1 MDIAGFCTQ
10 SPVIIVAGKGGV
22 GKTTVSAALART
34 AARSGLSVLIVELEG
49 KSGLTSALGHP
60 ELLTY
65 DEFVLSADSA
75 EAPDGRPM
83 GEIRARTLTPDDAL
97 LEYLVDHG
105 LRRVSKRLVNSG
117 ALDVVATAVPGIRDI
132 LVLGKVKQLERA
144 RRADLI
150 VVDAPAAG
158 HAITFLTSAQGLLD
172 SARVGPIRTQA
183 ADVVELLSDATR
195 CQVVLVTLAE
205 ETPVNETVET
215 AFKLEDRVGTA
226 LGPVIVNGVYPH
238 LDHLEA
244 DPLEAAALAG
254 VTLGPGE
261 AEALGAAAEFRR
273 RREEVQAEQVGRLAD
288 ALPLP
293 QLWLPNLFT
302 TDIGLA
308 EIDQL
313 ADALAIGL
321 ESLPEVAAG
330 PGGRPENTSG
340 PGGRPENTSGPGGRP
355 ENTAGPGGRPENTA
369 GPGGRP
375 ENTAGPGR
383 PASAESA
390 S

>member
-10 SPVIIVAGKGGV
+10 SSVIIVAGKGGV

-60 ELLTY
+60 ELLSY
-65 DEFVLSADSA
+65 DEVVLSPAGA
-75 EAPDGRPM
+75 EAADGGPRA
-83 GEIRARTLTPDDAL
+83 EIRARTVTPDDAL

-172 SARVGPIRTQA
+172 SARVGPIRAQA
-183 ADVVELLSDATR
+183 AEVVDLLSDGTR
-195 CQVVLVTLAE
+195 CQVVLVTLPE

-215 AFKLEDRVGTA
+215 AYKLEDRVGTS
-226 LGPVIVNGVYPH
+226 LGPVIVNGIYPH
-238 LDHLEA
+238 LDHLDT
-244 DPLEAAALAG
+244 DPVEAAAVAG
-254 VTLGPGE
+254 VTLEPGE
-261 AEALGAAAEFRR
+261 AEALRAAAEFRR
-273 RREEVQAEQVGRLAD
+273 RREEGQAEQVTRLAD

-302 TDIGLA
+302 TEIGLS

-313 ADALAIGL
+313 ADALAAGL
-321 ESLPEVAAG
+321 EGLPALAG
-330 PGGRPENTSG
+330 AT
-340 PGGRPENTSGPGGRP
+340 
-355 ENTAGPGGRPENTA
+355 
-369 GPGGRP
+369 
-375 ENTAGPGR
+375 
-383 PASAESA
+383 
-390 S
+390 

>member
-1 MDIAGFCTQ
+1 MDIADFCTQ
-10 SPVIIVAGKGGV
+10 SSVMIVAGKGGV

-49 KSGLTSALGHP
+49 KSGLTAALGHP

-65 DEFVLSADSA
+65 DEVVLSPEGVGAA
-75 EAPDGRPM
+75 HGGPM

-97 LEYLVDHG
+97 LEYLIDHG

-144 RRADLI
+144 RRADVI

-183 ADVVELLSDATR
+183 ADVVDLLSDGAR

-215 AFKLEDRVGTA
+215 AYKLEDRVGTS
-226 LGPVIVNGVYPH
+226 LGPVIVNGIYPH
-238 LDHLEA
+238 LDHLDA
-244 DPLEAAALAG
+244 DPIQAAAVAG
-254 VTLGPGE
+254 VDLRPGE
-261 AEALGAAAEFRR
+261 ADALRAAAEFRR
-273 RREEVQAEQVGRLAD
+273 RREEVQAEQMTRLAD

-293 QLWLPNLFT
+293 QLRLPNLFT
-302 TDIGLA
+302 TEIGLD

-313 ADALAIGL
+313 ADTLAAGL
-321 ESLPEVAAG
+321 ESLPEL
-330 PGGRPENTSG
+330 
-340 PGGRPENTSGPGGRP
+340 
-355 ENTAGPGGRPENTA
+355 
-369 GPGGRP
+369 
-375 ENTAGPGR
+375 
-383 PASAESA
+383 ESA

>member
-1 MDIAGFCTQ
+1 MDIGDFCTQ
-10 SPVIIVAGKGGV
+10 SSVIIVAGKGGV
-22 GKTTVSAALART
+22 GKTTVSAAMART
-34 AARSGLSVLIVELEG
+34 AARSGLSVLIAELEG

-65 DEFVLSADSA
+65 DEVVLSPEGA
-75 EAPDGRPM
+75 EAADGRLM
-83 GEIRARTLTPDDAL
+83 AEIRARTLTPDDAL
-97 LEYLVDHG
+97 LEYLIDHG

-172 SARVGPIRTQA
+172 SARAGPIRTQA
-183 ADVVELLSDATR
+183 ADVVDLLSDGAR
-195 CQVVLVTLAE
+195 CQVVLVTLPE

-215 AFKLEDRVGTA
+215 AFKLEDRVGTS
-226 LGPVIVNGVYPH
+226 LGPVIVNGIYPH

-244 DPLEAAALAG
+244 DPVEAAAVAG
-254 VTLGPGE
+254 VSLERGE
-261 AEALGAAAEFRR
+261 AGALREAAEFRR
-273 RREEVQAEQVGRLAD
+273 RREEVQAAQVTRLAD

-293 QLWLPNLFT
+293 QVWLPNLFT
-302 TDIGLA
+302 TELGLD
-308 EIDQL
+308 EVDQL
-313 ADALAIGL
+313 ADALAAGL
-321 ESLPEVAAG
+321 ERLPEL
-330 PGGRPENTSG
+330 
-340 PGGRPENTSGPGGRP
+340 
-355 ENTAGPGGRPENTA
+355 
-369 GPGGRP
+369 
-375 ENTAGPGR
+375 
-383 PASAESA
+383 ESA

>member
-1 MDIAGFCTQ
+1 MDIGDFCTQ
-10 SPVIIVAGKGGV
+10 SSVIIVAGKGGV
-22 GKTTVSAALART
+22 GKTTVSAAMART

-65 DEFVLSADSA
+65 DEVVLSPEGA
-75 EAPDGRPM
+75 EAADGRLM
-83 GEIRARTLTPDDAL
+83 AEIRARTLTPDDAL
-97 LEYLVDHG
+97 LEYLIDHG

-172 SARVGPIRTQA
+172 SARAGPIRTQA
-183 ADVVELLSDATR
+183 ADVVDLLSDGAR
-195 CQVVLVTLAE
+195 CQVVLVTLPE

-215 AFKLEDRVGTA
+215 AFKLEDRVGTS
-226 LGPVIVNGVYPH
+226 LGPVIVNGIYPH

-244 DPLEAAALAG
+244 DPVEAAAVAG
-254 VTLGPGE
+254 VSLERGE
-261 AEALGAAAEFRR
+261 AGALREAAEFRR
-273 RREEVQAEQVGRLAD
+273 RREEVQAAQVTRLAD

-293 QLWLPNLFT
+293 QVWLPNLFT
-302 TDIGLA
+302 TEIGLD

-313 ADALAIGL
+313 ADALAAGL
-321 ESLPEVAAG
+321 ERLPEFAAG
-330 PGGRPENTSG
+330 PGGRPES
-340 PGGRPENTSGPGGRP
+340 
-355 ENTAGPGGRPENTA
+355 TAGPGGRPK
-369 GPGGRP
+369 
-375 ENTAGPGR
+375 
-383 PASAESA
+383 SAESA

>member
-1 MDIAGFCTQ
+1 MDIAGFYTQ
-10 SPVIIVAGKGGV
+10 SSVIIVAGKGGV
-22 GKTTVSAALART
+22 GKTTVSAAMART
-34 AARSGLSVLIVELEG
+34 AARTGLSVLIVELEG

-65 DEFVLSADSA
+65 DEAVLSPDGA
-75 EAPDGRPM
+75 EAPDGGRM
-83 GEIRARTLTPDDAL
+83 AEIRARTLTPDDAL

-144 RRADLI
+144 READLI

-172 SARVGPIRTQA
+172 SARGGPIRTQA
-183 ADVVELLSDATR
+183 ADVVELLSDGSR

-215 AFKLEDRVGTA
+215 AFKLEDRVGTS
-226 LGPVIVNGVYPH
+226 LGPVIVNGIYPH
-238 LDHLEA
+238 LDHLEV
-244 DPLEAAALAG
+244 DPVQAAALAG
-254 VTLGPGE
+254 VALGPGE

-273 RREEVQAEQVGRLAD
+273 RREEVQAEQVRRLEEG
-288 ALPLP
+288 LPLP

-302 TDIGLA
+302 TEIGLG

-313 ADALAIGL
+313 ADALAAGL
-321 ESLPEVAAG
+321 ERLPEVMAGPGGRPGSTAGPGGRPGSAAG
-330 PGGRPENTSG
+330 PGGRPK
-340 PGGRPENTSGPGGRP
+340 
-355 ENTAGPGGRPENTA
+355 
-369 GPGGRP
+369 
-375 ENTAGPGR
+375 
-383 PASAESA
+383 SAESA

>member
-10 SPVIIVAGKGGV
+10 SAVIIVAGKGGV

-65 DEFVLSADSA
+65 DEVVLSPGGSQAGSPA
-75 EAPDGRPM
+75 EDGRAM
-83 GEIRARTLTPDDAL
+83 SEIRARTLTPDDAL

-132 LVLGKVKQLERA
+132 LVLGKVKQLERS
-144 RRADLI
+144 RRADVI

-183 ADVVELLSDATR
+183 ADVVELLSDSAR
-195 CQVVLVTLAE
+195 CQVVLVTLPE

-215 AFKLEDRVGTA
+215 AYKLEDSVGTS
-226 LGPVIVNGVYPH
+226 LGPVIVNGIYPH

-244 DPLEAAALAG
+244 DPGEAAAAAG

-261 AEALGAAAEFRR
+261 ADALRAAAVFRR
-273 RREEVQAEQVGRLAD
+273 RREELQAEQVDRLAD
-288 ALPLP
+288 GLPLP
-293 QLWLPNLFT
+293 QLWLPHLFT
-302 TDIGLA
+302 TELGLR
-308 EIDQL
+308 EVDQL
-313 ADALAIGL
+313 AEALAAGL
-321 ESLPEVAAG
+321 ERLPEVMAG
-330 PGGRPENTSG
+330 PGGRS
-340 PGGRPENTSGPGGRP
+340 R
-355 ENTAGPGGRPENTA
+355 
-369 GPGGRP
+369 
-375 ENTAGPGR
+375 
-383 PASAESA
+383 SAESA

>member
-10 SPVIIVAGKGGV
+10 SSVLIVAGKGGV
-22 GKTTVSAALART
+22 GKTTVSAALARM

-65 DEFVLSADSA
+65 DEAVLSANGA
-75 EAPDGRPM
+75 IAGDGREM
-83 GEIRARTLTPDDAL
+83 AEVRARTLTPDDAL

-144 RRADLI
+144 GRADLI
-150 VVDAPAAG
+150 LVDAPAAG

-183 ADVVELLSDATR
+183 AEVVDLLSDAAR
-195 CQVVLVTLAE
+195 SQVVLVTLAE

-215 AFKLEDRVGTA
+215 AFKLEDRVGTN
-226 LGPVIVNGVYPH
+226 LGPVIVNGLYPH
-238 LDHLEA
+238 HDNLDV
-244 DPLEAAALAG
+244 DPLEAAAAAG
-254 VTLGPGE
+254 VTLDPGE
-261 AEALGAAAEFRR
+261 ADSLRAAAEFRR
-273 RREEVQAEQVGRLAD
+273 RREEVQTAQVSRLAD

-293 QLWLPNLFT
+293 QVWLPHLFT
-302 TDIGLA
+302 TEIGLR
-308 EIDQL
+308 EIDRL
-313 ADALAIGL
+313 ADALAVGL
-321 ESLPEVAAG
+321 EHV
-330 PGGRPENTSG
+330 
-340 PGGRPENTSGPGGRP
+340 
-355 ENTAGPGGRPENTA
+355 
-369 GPGGRP
+369 
-375 ENTAGPGR
+375 
-383 PASAESA
+383 PALESA

>member
-10 SPVIIVAGKGGV
+10 SSVIIVAGKGGV

-49 KSGLTSALGHP
+49 KSGLTAALGHP

-65 DEFVLSADSA
+65 DEVTLSPEGAV
-75 EAPDGRPM
+75 APDGGPM
-83 GEIRARTLTPDDAL
+83 AEIRARTLTPDDAL

-183 ADVVELLSDATR
+183 ADVVDLLSDGAR

-215 AFKLEDRVGTA
+215 AFRLEDRVGTS
-226 LGPVIVNGVYPH
+226 LGPVIVNGIYRHV
-238 LDHLEA
+238 DHLET
-244 DPLEAAALAG
+244 DPVEAAAAAG
-254 VTLGPGE
+254 VTLEPGE
-261 AEALGAAAEFRR
+261 AEALRAAAVFRR
-273 RREEVQAEQVGRLAD
+273 RREQVQGEQVTRLAD
-288 ALPLP
+288 GLPLP

-302 TDIGLA
+302 TEIGLG
-308 EIDQL
+308 EVDQL
-313 ADALAIGL
+313 ADALGAGL
-321 ESLPEVAAG
+321 ERLPDVIAG
-330 PGGRPENTSG
+330 HRGQPRN
-340 PGGRPENTSGPGGRP
+340 
-355 ENTAGPGGRPENTA
+355 
-369 GPGGRP
+369 
-375 ENTAGPGR
+375 
-383 PASAESA
+383 AESA
-390 S
+390 L

>member
-1 MDIAGFCTQ
+1 MDIADFCTQ
-10 SPVIIVAGKGGV
+10 SSVMIVAGKGGV

-65 DEFVLSADSA
+65 DEVVLSPDGSRAD
-75 EAPDGRPM
+75 DGRPM
-83 GEIRARTLTPDDAL
+83 AEIRARTLTPDDAL

-144 RRADLI
+144 QRTDVI

-183 ADVVELLSDATR
+183 ADVVDLLSDAAR
-195 CQVVLVTLAE
+195 CQVVLVTLPE

-215 AFKLEDRVGTA
+215 AFKLEDRVGTS
-226 LGPVIVNGVYPH
+226 LGPVIVNGIYPH
-238 LDHLEA
+238 IDHMDA
-244 DPLEAAALAG
+244 DPAEAAAAAG
-254 VTLGPGE
+254 VSLGREE
-261 AEALGAAAEFRR
+261 ADALGAAADFRR
-273 RREEVQAEQVGRLAD
+273 RREEVQAEQVARLA
-288 ALPLP
+288 AGLPLP
-293 QLWLPNLFT
+293 QVWLPHVFT
-302 TDIGLA
+302 TEIGLG
-308 EIDQL
+308 EVDQL
-313 ADALAIGL
+313 ADALAAGL
-321 ESLPEVAAG
+321 ESLPEL
-330 PGGRPENTSG
+330 
-340 PGGRPENTSGPGGRP
+340 
-355 ENTAGPGGRPENTA
+355 
-369 GPGGRP
+369 
-375 ENTAGPGR
+375 
-383 PASAESA
+383 ESA